1 MSTASAPKDRRA
13 ANVGRLGR
21 RLARHHLPLAL
32 LSAALIAIMDRFLQS
47 DDPIWR
53 LSMATAYVSLG
64 LLAATLAIGPLN
76 ILRRRPNPVS
86 TDLRRDIGIW
96 AGFVGI
102 AHMIV
107 GLQVHLRGTPMRYF
121 TYGPK
126 EDPSP
131 SQIRFDAFGLANHT
145 GLIAT
150 LILVLL
156 LALSNDLALRT
167 LRTRIWKTLQRL
179 NYFLLLFVALHGVLY
194 QQIEKRAQLYMII
207 FGAAIVVVVLIQLI
221 GMVLKLSRAR
231 TD

>member
-1 MSTASAPKDRRA
+1 MSTVSTPKDRRA
-13 ANVGRLGR
+13 ANVGRLWR

-32 LSAALIAIMDRFLQS
+32 LSAASIGIMDRFLQS

-53 LSMATAYVSLG
+53 LSMATAYVALG

-96 AGFVGI
+96 AGLIGI
-102 AHMIV
+102 VHMIV

-121 TYGPK
+121 IYGPK
-126 EDPSP
+126 EPSP
-131 SQIRFDAFGLANHT
+131 SKIRFDAFGLANHT

-167 LRTRIWKTLQRL
+167 
-179 NYFLLLFVALHGVLY
+179 
-194 QQIEKRAQLYMII
+194 
-207 FGAAIVVVVLIQLI
+207 
-221 GMVLKLSRAR
+221 
-231 TD
+231 

>member
-1 MSTASAPKDRRA
+1 MSTASAPKARRA
-13 ANVGRLGR
+13 PSAGRLRR

-64 LLAATLAIGPLN
+64 LLAVTLVIGPLN
-76 ILRRRPNPVS
+76 VLRRRPNPVS
-86 TDLRRDIGIW
+86 TDLRRDVGIW
-96 AGFVGI
+96 AGLVGI
-102 AHMIV
+102 AHMLV

-121 TYGPK
+121 TYRPK
-126 EDPSP
+126 DS
-131 SQIRFDAFGLANHT
+131 SLSNIRFDAFGLANHT

-150 LILVLL
+150 LILALL
-156 LALSNDLALRT
+156 LALSNDLALRR

-194 QQIEKRAQLYMII
+194 QQIEKRAQPYMIL
-207 FGAAIVVVVLIQLI
+207 FGAAITVVVLIQLS
-221 GMVLKLSRAR
+221 GLVLKLRQARA
-231 TD
+231 D